1 MGWFDNLKIDIWF
14 KAVTYLGGV
23 IVILSLTIP
32 MRVLPNE
39 EWSLLGF
46 GLFIFG
52 TGRWKNHKSHSQRVP
67 SGYITWKDRNT
78 DLLGLLLEATGIV
91 LVLLA
96 VWNILKPIIL
106 VRSLRLGFFA

>member
-23 IVILSLTIP
+23 IAILSLTIP
-32 MRVLPNE
+32 MRVLSNE
-39 EWSLLGF
+39 VWSLFGF

-52 TGRWKNHKSHSQRVP
+52 TGRWKNHKSHSQHVP
-67 SGYITWKDRNT
+67 GGYVTWQDRHT
-78 DLLGLLLEATGIV
+78 DLLGLLLEAIGVI

-96 VWNILKPIIL
+96 IWRIISPV
-106 VRSLRLGFFA
+106 VRI